1 MDLHASY
8 LCFPASV
15 LLNFSASETLA
26 TQWPGTTYSFNSRY
40 GPDNEK
46 GPTGYRFKKSC
57 RHNSESSDFPALHM
71 QKAREVRGPE
81 QVALH
86 DLGNS
91 AVGRYGQ
98 LHVCFHD
105 PESLDSAQHRSN
117 SINYNSAIETFPDS
131 CPEAWSSRQ
140 QALSVAIHR
149 ARLATNHSV
158 GFQTSVPR
166 MHMQA
171 CCDWARSLE
180 AALQPFSHAIPQ
192 ILSLPI

>member
-1 MDLHASY
+1 MGLTTKKGQQVTGSKKA
-8 LCFPASV
+8 AAT
-15 LLNFSASETLA
+15 SA
-26 TQWPGTTYSFNSRY
+26 
-40 GPDNEK
+40 K
-46 GPTGYRFKKSC
+46 
-57 RHNSESSDFPALHM
+57 ALIFLPFTCK
-71 QKAREVRGPE
+71 KAREVRGPE

-117 SINYNSAIETFPDS
+117 SINYNSAIETFSDS